1 MEIRSNKD
9 DMVFRKDFEDKTLY
23 SISLTRKDAD
33 GGYIH
38 GYIQINFKG
47 GADIPNKSKIRIN
60 NGWLS
65 FYLKDGKTIPTIW
78 TDDYTLVGEP
88 KPKEENPFEQ
98 FGNSIK
104 TEIDEQI
111 EITDDDLPF

>member
-1 MEIRSNKD
+1 MEIRSSKD
-9 DMVFRKDFEDKTLY
+9 EMIFRKDFDDKTLY
-23 SISLTRKDAD
+23 SLSLTRKDAD

-60 NGWLS
+60 NGWMS
-65 FYLKDGKTIPTIW
+65 FYLKGGKTIPTIW

-88 KPKEENPFEQ
+88 KPEESEFEEY
-98 FGNSIK
+98 SIK
-104 TEIDEQI
+104 TEVQNQF

>member
-1 MEIRSNKD
+1 MEVRSSKD
-9 DMVFRKDFEDKTLY
+9 EMLFRKDYEGKPLY
-23 SISLTRKDAD
+23 SISLTRKNENGD
-33 GGYIH
+33 YIH
-38 GYIQINFKG
+38 GYIQTYFLG

-88 KPKEENPFEQ
+88 KPKESEFEES
-98 FGNSIK
+98 SIK
-104 TEIDEQI
+104 TEVQSQF

>member
-1 MEIRSNKD
+1 MEIRSSKD
-9 DMVFRKDFEDKTLY
+9 EMIFRKDFDDKTLY
-23 SISLTRKDAD
+23 SLSLTRKDAD

-60 NGWLS
+60 NGWMS

-88 KPKEENPFEQ
+88 KPEESEFQES
-98 FGNSIK
+98 SIK
-104 TEIDEQI
+104 TEVQSQF